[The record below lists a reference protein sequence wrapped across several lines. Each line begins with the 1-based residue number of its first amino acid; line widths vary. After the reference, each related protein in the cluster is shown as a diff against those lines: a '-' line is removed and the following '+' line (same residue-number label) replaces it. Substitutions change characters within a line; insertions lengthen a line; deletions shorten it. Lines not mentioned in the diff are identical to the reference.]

1 MNTEELYIWNYGIG
15 KLPKGLL
22 EFGRS
27 DVCDTYDESKRQKFQ
42 NHGQW
47 MWKNKDGW
55 RENLPH
61 VLYLVCNKKP
71 GILQFDFLDKYSIK
85 LKIVSEEFLSLLQEN
100 GFVDKYD
107 IATVKVVNKKNESLT
122 DKKYYALRINH
133 YDNDSFHFGK
143 GITYQSDFQ
152 KKLGTCFT
160 VYPDMKLKDNSIK
173 QNFFKALMF
182 CFRQATLRQKSIPL
196 CMFFTGTGEMRTRC
210 LMQETCR
217 LGLDRLSEML
227 SQTVKLRI

>member
-1 MNTEELYIWNYGIG
+1 MNTEELYIWRYGID

-22 EFGRS
+22 EYGKF
-27 DVCDTYDESKRQKFQ
+27 DVCDTYDESKRQRFQ
-42 NHGQW
+42 TKGRW
-47 MWKNKDGW
+47 MWKDKNGW
-55 RENLPH
+55 EENLPP

-71 GILQFDFLDKYSIK
+71 GILQFDFCDQWSIK

-100 GFVDKYD
+100 GFIDKYD
-107 IATVKVVNKKNESLT
+107 VATVKVVNKKNETLT

-133 YDNDSFHFGK
+133 FDNDSFHFGK

-173 QNFFKALMF
+173 QNFFVLNSIEYKDGII
-182 CFRQATLRQKSIPL
+182 FRERV
-196 CMFFTGTGEMRTRC
+196 
-210 LMQETCR
+210 
-217 LGLDRLSEML
+217 LDKVLNLYKPEIYKLSDYSKLWIDNDFYPYGNEFMI
-227 SQTVKLRI
+227 VK